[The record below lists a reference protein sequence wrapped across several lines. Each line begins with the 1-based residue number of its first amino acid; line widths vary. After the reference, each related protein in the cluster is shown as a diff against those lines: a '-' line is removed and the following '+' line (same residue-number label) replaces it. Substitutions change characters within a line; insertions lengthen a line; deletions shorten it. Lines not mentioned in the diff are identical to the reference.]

1 MAGGLEGVEVLITAG
16 PTHEYLDDVRFLG
29 NPSTGRM
36 GLELAEAARAKGALV
51 TVVIGPNNLM
61 PPPGIHWIPVVSATD
76 MLEAVKERFSECR
89 VFIAAAAVSDYRP
102 HYRVE
107 GKIKKGKKLK
117 TLELIKNPDILKTVT
132 RKRHKDQVIVGYS
145 LESKDLLKNGRKK
158 MLAKRCDLMVVNG
171 PGHFGD
177 AHEHVWVL
185 NKRGVVKEIPPS
197 GKRKVAET
205 VIELVDASL
214 HREVLHVTKRFEDI
228 E

>member
-61 PPPGIHWIPVVSATD
+61 PPPGIHWIPVISATD

-102 HYRVE
+102 RYRVQ
-107 GKIKKGKKLK
+107 GKI
-117 TLELIKNPDILKTVT
+117 
-132 RKRHKDQVIVGYS
+132 
-145 LESKDLLKNGRKK
+145 
-158 MLAKRCDLMVVNG
+158 
-171 PGHFGD
+171 
-177 AHEHVWVL
+177 
-185 NKRGVVKEIPPS
+185 
-197 GKRKVAET
+197 
-205 VIELVDASL
+205 
-214 HREVLHVTKRFEDI
+214 
-228 E
+228 